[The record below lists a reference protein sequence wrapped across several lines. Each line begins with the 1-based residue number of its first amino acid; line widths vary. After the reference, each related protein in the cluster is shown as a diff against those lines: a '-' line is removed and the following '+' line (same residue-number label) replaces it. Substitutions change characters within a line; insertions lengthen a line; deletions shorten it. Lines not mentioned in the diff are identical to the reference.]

1 MLHKNVVILFDPEQE
16 AGQSAAFHFKYV
28 FYSSSD
34 GEREDRDI
42 YVFVV
47 LHVLHKCIPS
57 GS

>member
-34 GEREDRDI
+34 GEREDREI
-42 YVFVV
+42 CF
-47 LHVLHKCIPS
+47 CS
-57 GS
+57 FACSA